1 MASPDP
7 QVRHEIN
14 NSVGLVLSDIAI
26 GLFILYVV
34 FVVADI
40 LPIRLLDPLWIIT
53 LAGTLCNTATLP
65 LAGLAFLHLAAALNS
80 ASRTIEERRILASR
94 LAAWAAL
101 GFLLLIPLI
110 GYANWKGIANVR
122 LANQRNIAAVNRKSA
137 ELTNQIRQASTAK
150 DLQERMAK
158 SQGPAIPTEALFLP
172 LENLKKQSLLSVEVA
187 SKALRNQS
195 VGPFSEGYLP
205 IYKQSLRAMALAL
218 GAAFSF
224 AAGAW
229 NPRTNTTLLASLS
242 SPLKSLS
249 LKPDSFFKILTKKL
263 EELKRSTSKDAVEAQ
278 RLSEWRRRQKESDRA
293 KKQLERSQSLRER
306 EMKRNLAQQRK
317 LSQQRERQR
326 QLVEREA
333 RRNANKNNRNP

>member
-7 QVRHEIN
+7 QVRYEISN
-14 NSVGLVLSDIAI
+14 NVGTILSDIAL
-26 GLFILYVV
+26 GLFILYFI

-101 GFLLLIPLI
+101 GFLLLLPLI

-122 LANQRNIAAVNRKSA
+122 LANQRNIAAVNRKAA

-172 LENLKKQSLLSVEVA
+172 LENLKKQSLLSVQVA

-242 SPLKSLS
+242 SPFKSFTF
-249 LKPDSFFKILTKKL
+249 KPYSIFNILTKKL
-263 EELKRSTSKDAVEAQ
+263 EDLKRSTSKDAVEAQ
-278 RLSEWRRRQKESDRA
+278 RLSEWRRRKKESERA
-293 KKQLERSQSLRER
+293 KALRER
-306 EMKRNLAQQRK
+306 EMKRNMAQQKK
-317 LSQQRERQR
+317 LTAQREKQR
-326 QLVEREA
+326 QNAEREA
-333 RRNANKNNRNP
+333 RRHVNRNNRNP